1 MKKFDVIYDTLS
13 KDSSIIIEEYEW
25 ETEQHYGLIQFYS
38 HDTGK
43 TYKMLWDND
52 TIIEFEEVS

>member
-25 ETEQHYGLIQFYS
+25 ETERHYGLIRFYS
-38 HDTGK
+38 HDSGK